1 MNITLRKT
9 LGLALAPLAL
19 AGIVVVLA
27 SGASAQD
34 PATRTLKFKAL
45 DKGST
50 FTHVRNTKPKSE
62 RANSTGD
69 VIVFT
74 NPLADASGKVVGK
87 LYADCTTTKGARNFL
102 RSTLTCTAVM
112 ALRDGTLTAQANSK
126 PGIPTTT
133 GAVTGGTGAY
143 ANSRGVFVS
152 KDPSAGGDTTITL
165 AD

>member
-1 MNITLRKT
+1 MDITLRRT
-9 LGLALAPLAL
+9 LGFGLAAPALAA
-19 AGIVVVLA
+19 IVVVLA

-34 PATRTLKFKAL
+34 PATRTLTFKTL

-50 FTHVRNTKPKSE
+50 FTHVRNTKARSE

-74 NPLADASGKVVGK
+74 NPLVDGSGAVVGR
-87 LYADCTTTKGARNFL
+87 LYADCTTTKGARDFL
-102 RSTLTCTAVM
+102 RSTMTCTGVVD
-112 ALRDGTLTAQANSK
+112 LRNGTLTLQANSK
-126 PGIPTTT
+126 PRVPVTT

-143 ANSRGVFVS
+143 ANAHGVFAS
-152 KDPSAGGDTTITL
+152 KDAKAGGDTTITL

>member
-1 MNITLRKT
+1 MHLTLSRT
-9 LGLALAPLAL
+9 SALALAALAL
-19 AGIVVVLA
+19 AGIVAVLV

-34 PATRTLKFKAL
+34 PATRTLTFKAL

-50 FTHVRNTKPKSE
+50 FKHVRNTKASSD
-62 RANSTGD
+62 RANATGD

-74 NPLADASGKVVGK
+74 NPLADGAGKVVGK

-102 RSTLTCTAVM
+102 RSTTTCTGVID
-112 ALRDGTLTAQANSK
+112 LRDGTLTLQANSK
-126 PGIPTTT
+126 PGVPTTT

-143 ANSRGVFVS
+143 ANARGVLVA
-152 KDPSAGGDTTITL
+152 DVRTADTTITL